1 MFKRPRAIASALLG
15 AEPLPDSEPGTAA
28 ARAIFERGG
37 AFLSARWKSARRPD
51 WDWFETGLAYDN
63 ARLAEALIR
72 AGRRLPSL
80 PHEEAGLAALD
91 WLCDRQTAAAG
102 HFRPMGSEGFGCG
115 GEYFPF
121 EIGRAHV

>member
-1 MFKRPRAIASALLG
+1 MRMSDWSSDVCSSDL
-15 AEPLPDSEPGTAA
+15 
-28 ARAIFERGG
+28 
-37 AFLSARWKSARRPD
+37 WKSARRPD

-80 PHEEAGLAALD
+80 PNEEAGLAALD

-102 HFRPMGSEGFGCG
+102 HFRPMGSEGFGCE
-115 GEYFPF
+115 GEYRPF
-121 EIGRAHV
+121 DQIGQQSGRERGCHSG